1 MNMAE
6 EESVKEMRDN
16 VFWKKLVVKYWYI
29 ALIFGLIIIGAI
41 AGFFLV
47 LDWYVNVRSPYSLGG
62 TALIGNFSPKT
73 GLLFMIY
80 FILWELLLVA
90 LPGLAAAGFMFA
102 LVWFVIFKEDEK
114 AECKVRSKKD
124 EEKKKKHHKKSHHGG
139 KSGGAFEF
147 LVFIGVCIYLGV
159 DNTWA
164 LPLSNPIMSV
174 GYFVNVWITVNLWA
188 FLILGVPALTFGLL
202 WFWKKFGTE

>member
-1 MNMAE
+1 MAE
-6 EESVKEMRDN
+6 EEPVKEMRDDA
-16 VFWKKLVVKYWYI
+16 FWKSLVAKYWWI

-80 FILWELLLVA
+80 FFLWELLLVA

-102 LVWFVIFKEDEK
+102 LTWFVFLKEDEK
-114 AECKVRSKKD
+114 AECKARSEKD
-124 EEKKKKHHKKSHHGG
+124 EEKKKKRHKTGKTSG
-139 KSGGAFEF
+139 KSGGVFEF
-147 LVFIGVCIYLGV
+147 LVFIGVIIYLVV

-188 FLILGVPALTFGLL
+188 FLIIGVPALTFGLL
-202 WFWKKFGTE
+202 WFWKKFGKD